1 MKTRIITESFDALS
15 FGISIRELRTNK
27 ADCETQ
33 SPPTH
38 LLAPPHES
46 HEGNV
51 ATGEAIQLPVSI
63 PTTGQVKALKIVC
76 EVPGAFEPLVLECWL
91 VKQQLAPGSTSCF
104 LAPPVDLP
112 SLVPGG
118 FSFYEAANENQSAGH

>member
-15 FGISIRELRTNK
+15 FGIPIRELRTNK

-33 SPPTH
+33 PLPAQFP
-38 LLAPPHES
+38 APQRHH
-46 HEGNV
+46 HEGDV

-63 PTTGQVKALKIVC
+63 PSPGKVKALKIVC
-76 EVPGAFEPLVLECWL
+76 EAPGAFEPLVLECWL
-91 VKQQLAPGSTSCF
+91 VKQQLASGSTSCV
-104 LAPPVDLP
+104 LAPPEDLP

-118 FSFYEAANENQSAGH
+118 FNSYEAANENKSAGH